1 MTNGLYLNWAGEIIK
16 MFKVILYE
24 DRQGRSTVKEYIKE
38 LEKKAQTSKDGRVRL
53 RKIMEYIAILRQYG
67 TRIGQPMV
75 KHFDGDIWE
84 LRPTN
89 DRILFFFWKD
99 DTFVLLH
106 HFVKKTNKTPA
117 REIEQAKR
125 NLKDFIE
132 RSK

>member
-1 MTNGLYLNWAGEIIK
+1 
-16 MFKVILYE
+16 MFKVIIYE

-38 LEKKAQTSKDGRVRL
+38 LEKKAQTSKDERVRL

-75 KHFDGDIWE
+75 KHIDGDIWE
-84 LRPTN
+84 LRPTS
-89 DRILFFFWKD
+89 DRIFFFFWKD

-125 NLKDFIE
+125 NLNDFIE

>member
-1 MTNGLYLNWAGEIIK
+1 
-16 MFKVILYE
+16 MFKVIVYE
-24 DRQGRSTVKEYIKE
+24 DRQGRSTIKEYVKK
-38 LEKKAQTSKDGRVRL
+38 LEKKSQTSKDERVRL

-75 KHFDGDIWE
+75 KHIHGDIWE

-89 DRILFFFWKD
+89 NRIFFFFWKD
-99 DTFVLLH
+99 DIFVLLH

-125 NLKDFIE
+125 NRDDFIE